1 MIVWLRSADGS
12 SATSSAVSSE
22 FDLIARIKSRAA
34 HADDSVLV
42 NIGDDAAVL
51 LPEPG
56 LALVATTDSL
66 VLDRHFRADWSPA
79 DVGHLAL
86 AANLS
91 DLAAMAARPRWALLA
106 LTLPDADAAWLDA
119 FLDGFLALAVRSGTR
134 LVGGN
139 LARGPLNISV
149 QLIGEVDPDRMAR
162 RGGCQPGDLV
172 MVSGTL
178 GDAAAALA
186 LDGKAPERLRQRL
199 QRPEPRLAVG
209 AALGGLA
216 SAMMDI
222 SDGLLAD
229 LGHLLGPGQGAEV
242 EVTALPTS
250 PDLRAAVPVPEQRR
264 AFQLNGGSDYELL
277 WTLAPALLPACRQAL
292 AATGTDSTVIGRVR
306 EEPGIECVD
315 QEGNMIDANQ
325 RGWDHFD
332 G

>member
-1 MIVWLRSADGS
+1 M
-12 SATSSAVSSE
+12 SSE
-22 FDLIARIKSRAA
+22 FDLIARIKARADRT
-34 HADDSVLV
+34 DDSVLV

-51 LPEPG
+51 RPKPG

-91 DLAAMAARPRWALLA
+91 DMAAMAARPRWTLLA
-106 LTLPDADAAWLDA
+106 LTLPAADAVWLDA
-119 FLDGFLALAVRSGTR
+119 FLDGFLALAARTGTC

-139 LARGPLNISV
+139 LARGPLNIGV
-149 QLIGEVDPDRMAR
+149 QLLGEVDPARMAR
-162 RGGCQPGDLV
+162 RGGCQLGDLI

-186 LDGKAPERLRQRL
+186 LDGQASETLRQRL
-199 QRPEPRLAVG
+199 HRPEPRVAVG
-209 AALGGLA
+209 AALGGLV

-242 EVTALPTS
+242 DVTALPTS
-250 PDLRAAVPVPEQRR
+250 SALCAAVPAPDQRR

-277 WTLAPALLPACRQAL
+277 WTLAPGQLPACRQAL
-292 AATGTDSTVIGRVR
+292 AATGSDSTVIGRVR
-306 EEPGIECVD
+306 EEPGIVCVD
-315 QEGNMIDANQ
+315 KGGNMIKVNQ

>member
-1 MIVWLRSADGS
+1 M
-12 SATSSAVSSE
+12 SSE
-22 FDLIARIKSRAA
+22 FDLIARIRARA
-34 HADDSVLV
+34 DGADDSVLIS
-42 NIGDDAAVL
+42 IGDDAAVL

-56 LALVATTDSL
+56 LALVTTTDSL

-106 LTLPDADAAWLDA
+106 LTMPTADEAWLDA
-119 FLDGFLALAVRSGTR
+119 FLDGFLALAARSGTR

-139 LARGPLNISV
+139 LARGPLNIGV
-149 QLIGEVDPDRMAR
+149 QLLGEVDPGRIAR
-162 RGGCQPGDLV
+162 RGSAQTGDLI
-172 MVSGTL
+172 MVSGTP

-186 LDGKAPERLRQRL
+186 LGGEAPASLSLRL
-199 QRPEPRLAVG
+199 QRPQPRLAAG

-216 SAMMDI
+216 SAMIDI

-229 LGHLLGPGQGAEV
+229 LAHLLAPGQGAEV
-242 EVTALPTS
+242 DVAALPTS
-250 PDLRAAVPVPEQRR
+250 PALLAAVPAIEQRR
-264 AFQLNGGSDYELL
+264 DFQLRGGSDYELM
-277 WTLAPALLPACRQAL
+277 WTVAPDQLPACRQAL
-292 AATGTDSTVIGRVR
+292 AATGIDAAVIGRVR
-306 EEPGIECVD
+306 ARPGVDCLGDDGQKIEVY
-315 QEGNMIDANQ
+315 Q